1 MRRLIS
7 LISAFVAIV
16 GLGLVLF
23 NATTIDAKPPAIKL
37 ISLSAPGADPHLAQ
51 TLTAIDVEFTEPVR
65 TATAEARF
73 HIEPAVDGA
82 FTWDGSTAIFTP
94 SKKLP
99 ADSDFT
105 ISIAPGIEDLA
116 GNVDEVGLQA
126 WVFRTVGAPLV
137 LRATPADAAT
147 GVPLDGQVE
156 LVFDR
161 LMDTASVEAALSL
174 SPPAPITATWRGS
187 VVTLDF
193 GLGLQ
198 FGTTYALTVGAQAAD
213 TGGSRLGEAF
223 TTHFTTVGA
232 GLGIATLMPSD
243 GVAGIGVSTPIA
255 IQFDAAIDPDTA
267 RSALHIVPTV
277 DGDTRIV
284 ARGGDL
290 GAAASPQPSGT
301 APADTILFV
310 PSAPLAPHTTYTL
323 TLDPT
328 VARLDDPTAVSSGR
342 TWNFTTGAPTTSG
355 QNQIAFLSGRS
366 GVRNV
371 WVMNPDGTN
380 QRQLTT
386 ELNPVSSF
394 DSSADGGQI
403 AYAAGGVVT
412 VMSIDGTGLRR
423 LTPDDGR
430 LEYAPEFTPDD
441 SHLLLARRDARGGD
455 LGFWLVPVPG
465 TSGDERQVLDH
476 GAPSPGSGALG
487 GDGLTETG
495 ATAPWTARAAVDPVT
510 REAVIVA
517 ADGSAWLVPLQD
529 PGTGQAVPPIEVPV
543 RAADAPA
550 WVAGRNGFVAAGTGA
565 DGRVALYT
573 IDLAGHATLI
583 AGTDGAAGPVALGPD
598 GQLAVSIHVAAGLDH
613 LRVVDAAGAV
623 QEIAS
628 PVGQVD
634 RWPAFSPDGAEVLV
648 GRTLTAQP
656 QSSDGIWL
664 LDVAAGATGAAR
676 QLTSDGAFA
685 RWIP

>member
-51 TLTAIDVEFTEPVR
+51 TLTAIDVEFSEPVR

-73 HIEPAVDGA
+73 HIEPAIDGA
-82 FTWDGSTAIFTP
+82 FSWDGSTAIFTP

-99 ADSDFT
+99 ADSSFT

-137 LRATPADAAT
+137 LRVTPADAAT

-161 LMDTASVEAALSL
+161 LMDTASVEAAVSV
-174 SPPAPITATWRGS
+174 APQAPVTATWRGS

-198 FGTTYALTVGAQAAD
+198 FGTTYTLTVGAQAAD
-213 TGGSRLGEAF
+213 TGGSRLGEPF

-243 GVAGIGVSTPIA
+243 GVAGIGVNTPIA
-255 IQFDAAIDPDTA
+255 IQFDAAIDPETA

-277 DGDTRIV
+277 DGDIRIV

-290 GAAASPQPSGT
+290 GSPASPQPSGA
-301 APADTILFV
+301 APSDTILFV

-323 TLDPT
+323 SLDPT

-342 TWNFTTGAPTTSG
+342 TWSFTTGAPTTSG
-355 QNQIAFLSGRS
+355 QNQVAFLSSRS

-394 DSSADGGQI
+394 DSSADGGQL
-403 AYAAGGVVT
+403 AFSAGGVVT
-412 VMSIDGTGLRR
+412 IMSIDGTGLRR
-423 LTPDDGR
+423 LTLDDGR
-430 LEYAPEFTPDD
+430 LEYGPEFTPDD
-441 SHLLLARRDARGGD
+441 SHLLLARRDPGGGD
-455 LGFWLVPVPG
+455 LGFWLVPLPG

-476 GAPSPGSGALG
+476 GAPGPGSGALA

-495 ATAPWTARAAVDPVT
+495 ATAPWTPRAAIDPVST
-510 REAVIVA
+510 EAAVVAVDGTAWIVQ
-517 ADGSAWLVPLQD
+517 LQD
-529 PGTGQAVPPIEVPV
+529 PGTGLVVAPVEVPV

-550 WVAGRNGFVAAGTGA
+550 WVAGRNGFVVAGTGT

-583 AGTDGAAGPVALGPD
+583 AGTDGAAGPVGLGPD
-598 GQLAVSIHVAAGLDH
+598 GQLAVSVHATDGLDH
-613 LRVVDAAGAV
+613 LRVVDTTGTVRTLAGPA
-623 QEIAS
+623 
-628 PVGQVD
+628 GQVD
-634 RWPAFSPDGAEVLV
+634 RWPAFSPDGGQVLV
-648 GRTLTAQP
+648 GRTLAAQP
-656 QSSDGIWL
+656 QASDGIWL
-664 LDVAAGATGAAR
+664 LEVGSGVAR
-676 QLTSDGAFA
+676 QLTSDGAYA